1 MRKIDHIALQVK
13 DIQES
18 ITWYVDNFECEII
31 YQDESWAFL
40 QFENIKLALVIKS
53 EHPYHIAFEVDEL
66 KDGKTHRDNSISKY
80 INDPSGNKVELIKY

>member
-31 YQDESWAFL
+31 HQDESWAFL
-40 QFENIKLALVIKS
+40 QFENIKLALVIKDQ
-53 EHPYHIAFEVDEL
+53 HPYHIAFEVDKME
-66 KDGKTHRDNSISKY
+66 DGKKHRDNSISKY

>member
-40 QFENIKLALVIKS
+40 QFENIKLALVIKDQ
-53 EHPYHIAFEVDEL
+53 HPYHIAFEVDEMEN
-66 KDGKTHRDNSISKY
+66 GKKHRDNSISKY